1 MSTKIRCNKKTTKL
15 KFLKR
20 YYTLFTNMLDKDY
33 HNRKKMRRELRND
46 PLELTTVLIIV
57 FSNYFVL
64 DLIEKG
70 CFMNVR
76 VLVECKV

>member
-1 MSTKIRCNKKTTKL
+1 
-15 KFLKR
+15 
-20 YYTLFTNMLDKDY
+20 MLDKDY